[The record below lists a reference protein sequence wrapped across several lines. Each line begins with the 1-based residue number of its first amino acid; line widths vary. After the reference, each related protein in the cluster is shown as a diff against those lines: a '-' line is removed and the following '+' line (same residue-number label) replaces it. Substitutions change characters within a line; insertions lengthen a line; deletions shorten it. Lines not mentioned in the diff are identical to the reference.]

1 MTSRFLIVFMPF
13 NKMYLG
19 ESQIHKRKVKKDN
32 GKEKQKV
39 VFGRSELVCGVCV
52 VDGVGLLR

>member
-1 MTSRFLIVFMPF
+1 MILMPSA
-13 NKMYLG
+13 KMYSG
-19 ESQIHKRKVKKDN
+19 ESQYTKGRLKDN

>member
-1 MTSRFLIVFMPF
+1 MIIFMPF

-39 VFGRSELVCGVCV
+39 VFGRSELVCSVCV